1 MLSKAGVQKQI
12 ENDNMLFVVINDLT
26 LGLWSFLP
34 NLVVITVM
42 NCALWLDS
50 IETFGSMYSVL
61 GLGDVY

>member
-26 LGLWSFLP
+26 LGLWSFLS

-42 NCALWLDS
+42 NCALWLD
-50 IETFGSMYSVL
+50 
-61 GLGDVY
+61 